1 MRGRAL
7 RLYTATLKGWVHPS
21 DAFIVLHANDQNAFW
36 LDREAHQT
44 DQFSVIGAS
53 THFIEGTDLSAL
65 RNHLEVLAE
74 IDESQVEVPFSW
86 RPGLVGYLGFEGEF
100 GFLEVDRAMVFD
112 HQAKHMYFIGYFE
125 SQHEFTQ
132 WHHAGL
138 LRLGLT
144 GGQVAQ
150 YIHERSHQVHP
161 GVAQLAHD
169 SSAYLQLITKAQEFI
184 SAGDVYQLCLTN
196 QITIKHEIDPLIA
209 FLQLR
214 KLNPSPY
221 STYFKVGELALVS
234 ASPEQFLKVE
244 DRRISTKPIK
254 GTRPRSDDPVRDT
267 EIATEL
273 ANNSKERAENL
284 MIVDLMRNDF
294 ARVAKADSIAV
305 PKLFDIESYA
315 TVHQLVSTV
324 QAELR
329 DECDAI
335 SAIEAAFPGGSMTGA
350 PKGRAI
356 EIIGEL
362 EAQPRHI
369 YSGILGHL
377 GFDGSAELAMII
389 RTMVFTGPIGDQ
401 EVSIGVGG
409 GITIDSDPAAELE
422 ETKLKAAALL
432 KVLGVGSPWA

>member
-1 MRGRAL
+1 MRGNAL

-44 DQFSVIGAS
+44 EQFSVIGAS
-53 THFIEGTDLSAL
+53 THLIEGNNLNAL
-65 RNHLEVLAE
+65 RDHLATLSD
-74 IDESQVEVPFSW
+74 IDQSQVDVPFSW

-112 HQAKHMYFIGYFE
+112 HHAKHMYFVGYFE
-125 SQHEFTQ
+125 SSQKFEQ
-132 WHHAGL
+132 WHHAAL

-150 YIHERSHQVHP
+150 YVHERSHQVHP
-161 GVAQLAHD
+161 GTAQLAHD
-169 SSAYLQLITKAQEFI
+169 SAAYLQLITKAQAFI
-184 SAGDVYQLCLTN
+184 AAGDVYQLCLTN
-196 QITIKHEIDPLIA
+196 QITIEHEIDPLIA

-221 STYFKVGELALVS
+221 STYFKVGELSLVC
-234 ASPEQFLKVE
+234 ASPEQFLRVQN
-244 DRRISTKPIK
+244 RTISTKPIK
-254 GTRPRSDDPVRDT
+254 GTRPRSDDPARDA
-267 EIATEL
+267 EIASEL
-273 ANNSKERAENL
+273 ANNLKERAENL

-294 ARVAKADSIAV
+294 ARVAKADSISV
-305 PKLFDIESYA
+305 PKLFDVESYA

-324 QAELR
+324 QAELK
-329 DECDAI
+329 DDCDAI

-350 PKGRAI
+350 PKSRAI

-362 EAQPRHI
+362 EAQPRRI

-377 GFDGSAELAMII
+377 GFDGSADLAMII
-389 RTMVFTGPIGDQ
+389 RTMVFNGPVGDQ
-401 EVSIGVGG
+401 KVSIGVGG
-409 GITIDSDPAAELE
+409 GITIDSDPTAELD

-432 KVLGVGSPWA
+432 KVLGVASPWA